1 MNFHIFEDPEYQD
14 INKQHI
20 INTVSYFFDN
30 FQPFDVV
37 CEYEH
42 ISFNPE
48 LPSDIAQR
56 FSHTVLFS
64 LAGYTFESARINNE
78 VLEFEAGFG
87 EEQFGS
93 VVTIPLLAIKQ
104 IIIEQMPVLINL
116 AMQSTEDTDY
126 LEVPAHLRKAEQK
139 ETSKVKTDDA
149 KVKNS
154 MEALLKNPK
163 NQKFLKKK

>member
-1 MNFHIFEDPEYQD
+1 MDFYIFEDKKYQE

-20 INTVSYFFDN
+20 IDTISYFFDN
-30 FQPFDVV
+30 NQPFDVM

-48 LPSDIAQR
+48 LPSHIVQR

-64 LAGYTFESARINNE
+64 LVGYTFESARINDE

-104 IIIEQMPVLINL
+104 IIVEQMPILINL
-116 AMQSTEDTDY
+116 AMVDESQEEVQTSTKLIKD
-126 LEVPAHLRKAEQK
+126 EQ
-139 ETSKVKTDDA
+139 

-163 NQKFLKKK
+163 NKKLLKKKS